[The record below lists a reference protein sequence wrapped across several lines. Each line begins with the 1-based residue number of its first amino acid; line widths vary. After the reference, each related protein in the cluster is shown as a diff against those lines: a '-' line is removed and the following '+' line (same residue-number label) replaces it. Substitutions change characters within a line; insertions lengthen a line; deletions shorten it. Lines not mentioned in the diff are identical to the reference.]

1 MPVGCGGGHHGPG
14 GWVGGRTLVWPGR
27 GVLLI
32 CPFNDLTKVASLL
45 WHNMLC
51 HWWHLFIY
59 IYIEKLFW
67 NKKLCISLTFKWK
80 ITLPGT
86 FPYKEVSLGKAS
98 FSCKMPLKIAPQKL
112 NFWMPKD
119 IWKSYN
125 RNVGTYVLARFRI
138 VTHGYAASF
147 SRKVTLCETNNIFCS
162 QEYQV
167 WHKNDNRFWK
177 YVKNNVQVTL
187 DSFRNFAYVSSYL
200 RLNSLSWKRDY
211 LISRKVQTPQ
221 TSLRPFQKG
230 LIKYY

>member
-32 CPFNDLTKVASLL
+32 CPFNDLTKVVSLL

-51 HWWHLFIY
+51 HWWHLYIY

-119 IWKSYN
+119 IWKSYTSKC
-125 RNVGTYVLARFRI
+125 RYICPCTFP
-138 VTHGYAASF
+138 HSYAW
-147 SRKVTLCETNNIFCS
+147 L
-162 QEYQV
+162 
-167 WHKNDNRFWK
+167 H
-177 YVKNNVQVTL
+177 
-187 DSFRNFAYVSSYL
+187 
-200 RLNSLSWKRDY
+200 SLVFEKSHFMWN
-211 LISRKVQTPQ
+211 
-221 TSLRPFQKG
+221 
-230 LIKYY
+230 